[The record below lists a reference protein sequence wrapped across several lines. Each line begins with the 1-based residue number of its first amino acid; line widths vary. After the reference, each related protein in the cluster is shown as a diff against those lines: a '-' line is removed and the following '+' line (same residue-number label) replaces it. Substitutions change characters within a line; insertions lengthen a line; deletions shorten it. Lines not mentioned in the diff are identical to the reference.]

1 MSKIDLIIELLK
13 NCNDTELIDLIHS
26 LLISS

>member
-1 MSKIDLIIELLK
+1 MTKIDLIIELLK
-13 NCNDTELIDLIHS
+13 TCKDTELIDLIHS